1 MFRNT
6 SDAAGEG
13 GSFGPVACT
22 TVGTI
27 RTLFG
32 PHGSAHV
39 VRASGATVPVHVGL
53 SVYRDDVIVTD
64 ADGAVGVTFE
74 DGTSFCLGAETRM
87 VVDEFICD
95 SDGTLKSALFRFL
108 QGTFNFLSGRTANSD
123 RLTISTPFATIHGTA
138 RGGAGLVALTA
149 FTFAIIR
156 EVQAASQ
163 KSAFLDDD
171 RFPYEYLEAG
181 TIEITTK
188 EPVPRTITVNNPALT
203 VVIRPA
209 GTGGTYNVEQAAN
222 SAARMAE
229 LQDAYKS
236 VATLYSQGQNDT
248 FIQQH
253 RRADLDGEKTGIIRQ
268 VGSQSSEGLFEF
280 GGLLDSR
287 ITLLSAI
294 FW

>member
-171 RFPYEYLEAG
+171 RFPYEHLEAG

-209 GTGGTYNVEQAAN
+209 GTGGRTMLNKPQIALREWRNCRMPINRWPPYIRKVRAIRSSSSTGGRISTARRPALFDK
-222 SAARMAE
+222 SA
-229 LQDAYKS
+229 
-236 VATLYSQGQNDT
+236 
-248 FIQQH
+248 
-253 RRADLDGEKTGIIRQ
+253 RRARKAYLSLEDCWTA
-268 VGSQSSEGLFEF
+268 GL
-280 GGLLDSR
+280 R
-287 ITLLSAI
+287 C
-294 FW
+294 